1 MCFSKQGVSVATLY
15 VSYPFRTFTSV
26 NRTKQVKSS
35 GSFLACVY
43 ICVRIRLTSFIKIIF
58 VSVNVPADHLNK

>member
-1 MCFSKQGVSVATLY
+1 MCSSKQGVSVTTLY

-35 GSFLACVY
+35 GSFSACLC
-43 ICVRIRLTSFIKIIF
+43 ICVRVRITSFDKTTF